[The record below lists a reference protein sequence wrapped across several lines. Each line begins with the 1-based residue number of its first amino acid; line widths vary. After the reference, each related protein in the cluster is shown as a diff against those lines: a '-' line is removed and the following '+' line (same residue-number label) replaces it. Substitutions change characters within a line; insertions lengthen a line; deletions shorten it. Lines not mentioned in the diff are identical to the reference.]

1 MGKIYF
7 IRHGQTDS
15 NSGRRFQGRINT
27 PLNATG
33 LQQAQKMAD
42 YFKDID
48 IDVIYSSSLD
58 RAMHTAEFLATSK
71 QLKVISVDELQEI
84 SFGSWEGLS
93 YNEINEKWP
102 RQIELFFANPDQCLP
117 PEGESFDVAQ
127 KRAVQ
132 ALKKI
137 LQREGEQKNI
147 AIVTHGGIIRALVF
161 ALLDIPLK
169 NFWKMNIGNTSVS
182 CFSIWDGNFTAEII
196 NDNHFLG

>member
-1 MGKIYF
+1 
-7 IRHGQTDS
+7 
-15 NSGRRFQGRINT
+15 
-27 PLNATG
+27 
-33 LQQAQKMAD
+33 MAD
-42 YFKDID
+42 YFKDIKLD
-48 IDVIYSSSLD
+48 AVYSSSLD
-58 RAMHTAEFLATSK
+58 RAMSTAVPLAESK
-71 QLKVISVDELQEI
+71 QLKVIPVDELQEI

-93 YNEINEKWP
+93 YNEIYEKWP
-102 RQIELFFANPDQCLP
+102 RQIELFFSNPEMCLP
-117 PEGESFDVAQ
+117 PEGESFDEAQ

-132 ALKKI
+132 ALKEI